1 MSNRIFNTQALRAEI
16 VGTWGEHGAH
26 AEVFDMLVAVA
37 RLSEA
42 VPGLCP
48 SCAPIL
54 SNPDRTVSVDGT
66 NPEAADCRLLSEA

>member
-1 MSNRIFNTQALRAEI
+1 MSRIFNTQALRAEI
-16 VGTWGEHGAH
+16 VDTWGEHGAH

-48 SCAPIL
+48 NCYSIL
-54 SNPDRTVSVDGT
+54 SNPDRTVLVAGT
-66 NPEAADCRLLSEA
+66 NPEAPDCRLISEA